1 MLTRRGR
8 AVVGV
13 AGVAVLLALWFGAR
27 SLNAVVVPA
36 AVALSAGYVQLSTTP
51 DVTVERTPPG
61 DAHVGETRTA
71 ELTLARRDGEMIA
84 RPFPGDVTER
94 LAAGLAPI
102 PPNDGGN
109 VRERADGDVDENRRF
124 SPANQN
130 APRSGDVD
138 ESRRLS
144 SANQKSEISGD
155 AEITFETAVGAGT
168 LRYDVR
174 YESRGRHELG
184 PATVTA
190 TDAFGLFARETEL
203 TGSEPTLVYPRVRR
217 LGRVGRRSL
226 GRLEEF
232 GHSDQRGEFAE
243 LREYV
248 PGDPLRDI
256 NWKTTAKRDEL
267 IVTEFA
273 AETEAESVSV
283 AAGAN
288 ADGADAMAEATASV
302 VSSLVASGVP
312 VDLSLP
318 RGDLRVGPEYGG
330 ERAML
335 RTLAT
340 VAAGP
345 VPDGDADV
353 VIKGRADDAS
363 VDVRGAS
370 HQFSE
375 MVDGDSAGAP
385 AGVAA

>member
-13 AGVAVLLALWFGAR
+13 TGVAVLLALWFGAR

-36 AVALSAGYVQLSTTP
+36 AVALSAGYVQIWTTP
-51 DVTVERTPPG
+51 EVVVDRTPPA

-71 ELTLARRDGEMIA
+71 ELTLSRADGEQIA

-102 PPNDGGN
+102 PTEDGGH
-109 VRERADGDVDENRRF
+109 VRERPDGDT
-124 SPANQN
+124 
-130 APRSGDVD
+130 G
-138 ESRRLS
+138 
-144 SANQKSEISGD
+144 
-155 AEITFETAVGAGT
+155 ITFETAVGSGT
-168 LRYDVR
+168 LSYDVR

-190 TDAFGLFARETEL
+190 TDAFGLFVQEAEL
-203 TGSEPTLVYPRVRR
+203 TGTGATLVYPRVRR

-232 GHSDQRGEFAE
+232 GRSDQRGEFAE

-256 NWKTTAKRDEL
+256 HWKTTAKRDEL

-273 AETEAESVSV
+273 AETEAETVTV

-288 ADGADAMAEATASV
+288 ADGADQMAEATASV
-302 VSSLVASGVP
+302 VCSLVASGVP
-312 VDLSLP
+312 VELSLP
-318 RGDLRVGPEYGG
+318 HGDLRVGPEYGG

-345 VPDGDADV
+345 IPDGDADV
-353 VIKGRADDAS
+353 VIKGRAADAS
-363 VDVRGAS
+363 VDVRGAT

-375 MVDGDSAGAP
+375 MVEDRTASTAE
-385 AGVAA
+385 VAA

>member
-1 MLTRRGR
+1 MLTSRGR
-8 AVVGV
+8 AVLGV
-13 AGVAVLLALWFGAR
+13 AALAVLLALWFGAR

-36 AVALSAGYVQLSTTP
+36 VVALAAGYVQISTTP
-51 DVTVERTPPG
+51 DVVVERTPPA
-61 DAHVGETRTA
+61 DAHVGESRTA
-71 ELTLARRDGEMIA
+71 ELQLARRDGAEIA

-94 LAAGLAPI
+94 LAAGLTPI
-102 PPNDGGN
+102 PTDDGGT
-109 VRERADGDVDENRRF
+109 VRERADG
-124 SPANQN
+124 
-130 APRSGDVD
+130 G
-138 ESRRLS
+138 
-144 SANQKSEISGD
+144 SEL
-155 AEITFETAVGAGT
+155 TFETAVGGGS
-168 LRYDVR
+168 LSYDVR

-190 TDAFGLFARETEL
+190 TDAFGLFAREIDLQGTE
-203 TGSEPTLVYPRVRR
+203 STLVYPRIRR

-232 GHSDQRGEFAE
+232 GRSDQRGEFAE

-256 NWKTTAKRDEL
+256 DWKATAKRDRL
-267 IVTEFA
+267 VVTEFA
-273 AETEAESVSV
+273 AETEAETVAV

-302 VSSLVASGVP
+302 VASLVASGVP

-318 RGDLRVGPEYGG
+318 HGDLRVGPEYGG

-345 VPDGDADV
+345 VPDAEADV
-353 VIKGRADDAS
+353 VIKGRAADAS
-363 VDVRGAS
+363 VDVRGS
-370 HQFSE
+370 THQFSE
-375 MVDGDSAGAP
+375 MVDGDPASAP
-385 AGVAA
+385 VEVAV